1 LHVAEVEVAQLECQF
16 NRRSN
21 KRMHATARSVA
32 LINLVQGG
40 A

>member
-1 LHVAEVEVAQLECQF
+1 MSRGLNDNF

-21 KRMHATARSVA
+21 KRMHATAYSA
-32 LINLVQGG
+32 AFINLGRGG